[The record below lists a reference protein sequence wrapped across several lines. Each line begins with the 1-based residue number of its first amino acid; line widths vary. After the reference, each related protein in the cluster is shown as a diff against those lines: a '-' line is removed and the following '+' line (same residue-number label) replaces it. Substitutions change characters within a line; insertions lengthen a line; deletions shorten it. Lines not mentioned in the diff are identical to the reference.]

1 MTLREKGRRGN
12 VENLLRW
19 RVISLKFFE
28 GDKKKLEKLL
38 RDYYITY
45 RKKYVVEDA
54 MLNQLHKNRVIK
66 TTERNKIIVPTNV
79 QDKFKKVN

>member
-1 MTLREKGRRGN
+1 MGKGQARN

-45 RKKYVVEDA
+45 RKKYVVEDV